1 MTRSPLFGIAL
12 ALAGV
17 LVLTPDTLLMRLSG
31 LSGWAMLAWRGLGMA
46 AVFLIVW
53 ALTARDRRHDLAM
66 LCTGTGAAVV
76 FCQIANQAF
85 FTLGVAAAP
94 VAIVLFGVAAVPVFS
109 AVFAWI
115 LVREPTHPA
124 TWVATL
130 LVLVGI
136 AVAASGKSV
145 EGVAFDATALLGG
158 LAGLGVAAGLAGSF
172 VLIRLTPGLSI
183 LLTIG
188 AGSVVSAI
196 LGAALAGPQALYDGT
211 LWPILLAAFVVL
223 PVAFGAMS
231 RASRHTQAA
240 NVSLILLLETVLGPL
255 WVWAGVGEAPTPR
268 MMLGGAIVVVSLA
281 VFIVITARRSLR
293 AGPTA

>member
-1 MTRSPLFGIAL
+1 MSRSPLFGIVL

-31 LSGWAMLAWRGLGMA
+31 LSGWAMLGWRGLGMA
-46 AVFLIVW
+46 VVFLVCW
-53 ALTARDRRHDLAM
+53 ALTARDRRHDLAA
-66 LCTGTGAAVV
+66 LFTGAGAAVV
-76 FCQIANQAF
+76 LCQIANQVF
-85 FTLGVAAAP
+85 FNLGIAAAP
-94 VAIVLFGVAAVPVFS
+94 VAMVLFGVAVVPVFS

-124 TWVATL
+124 TWVATA
-130 LVLVGI
+130 LVFVGI
-136 AVAASGKSV
+136 AIAASDKGPD
-145 EGVAFDATALLGG
+145 GAAFDTRALLGG

-172 VLIRLTPGLSI
+172 VVIRLTPGLSI

-188 AGSVVSAI
+188 VGSVISA
-196 LGAALAGPQALYDGT
+196 LFGALLAGPHALTDGT

-223 PVAFGAMS
+223 PFAFGAMS

-240 NVSLILLLETVLGPL
+240 NVSLILLLEVVLGPL

-268 MMLGGAIVVVSLA
+268 MMLGGAIVVITLA
-281 VFIVITARRSLR
+281 GYIAITARRSRR
-293 AGPTA
+293 ARPIV

>member
-31 LSGWAMLAWRGLGMA
+31 LSGWAMLAWRGIGMA
-46 AVFLIVW
+46 GVFLLVW
-53 ALTARDRRHDLAM
+53 ALAARDRRRDATM
-66 LCTGTGAAVV
+66 LFTGAGVAVV
-76 FCQIANQAF
+76 ACQVANQAF
-85 FTLGVAAAP
+85 FTLGIASAP
-94 VAIVLFGVAAVPVFS
+94 VAMVLFGVAAVPVFS
-109 AVFAWI
+109 AVFAY
-115 LVREPTHPA
+115 LLAGEPTRPA
-124 TWVATL
+124 TWVATF
-130 LVLVGI
+130 LVFAGI
-136 AVAASGKSV
+136 TVAASGKSAGDV
-145 EGVAFDATALLGG
+145 PLDAGALLGG
-158 LAGLGVAAGLAGSF
+158 LAGLGVAAALAGSF

-188 AGSVVSAI
+188 VGSALAAG
-196 LGAALAGPQALYDGT
+196 LGAAVAGPPAMVAGT

-223 PVAFGAMS
+223 PFAFGAMS

-268 MMLGGAIVVVSLA
+268 MMLGGAIVVVTLA
-281 VFIVITARRSLR
+281 GYILVTAHRPRP
-293 AGPTA
+293 APPMA

>member
-1 MTRSPLFGIAL
+1 MNRPSLFGIAL

-46 AVFLIVW
+46 SVFLFVW

-66 LCTGTGAAVV
+66 LYTGAGAAVV
-76 FCQIANQAF
+76 LCQIANQTF
-85 FTLGVAAAP
+85 FNLGVAAAP
-94 VAIVLFGVAAVPVFS
+94 VAMVLLGVAAVPVFS
-109 AVFAWI
+109 AGFAWI

-130 LVLVGI
+130 FVFVGI

-145 EGVAFDATALLGG
+145 EGVEFETSALLGG

-172 VLIRLTPGLSI
+172 VLIRLTSGLSI

-188 AGSVVSAI
+188 VGSAFSAI
-196 LGAALAGPQALYDGT
+196 LGAVLAGPQALYDGT

-223 PVAFGAMS
+223 PFAFGAMS

-268 MMLGGAIVVVSLA
+268 MMLGGVIVVATLA
-281 VFIVITARRSLR
+281 GYIAITARHSLR
-293 AGPTA
+293 APPIA

>member
-1 MTRSPLFGIAL
+1 MNRSPLFGIVL

-31 LSGWAMLAWRGLGMA
+31 LSGWAMLTWRGFGMA
-46 AVFLIVW
+46 CVFLIVW
-53 ALTARDRRHDLAM
+53 ALTAHDRRHDLAM
-66 LCTGTGAAVV
+66 LFTSAGAGVV

-85 FTLGVAAAP
+85 FNLGIAAAP
-94 VAIVLFGVAAVPVFS
+94 VAMVLLGVAVVPVFS
-109 AVFAWI
+109 ALFAWI

-130 LVLVGI
+130 LVFVGI

-145 EGVAFDATALLGG
+145 EGAGFEPRALLGG

-172 VLIRLTPGLSI
+172 VLIRLTSGLSI
-183 LLTIG
+183 LLTVG
-188 AGSVVSAI
+188 VGSAFSAI
-196 LGAALAGPQALYDGT
+196 LGTALAGPQALYDGT
-211 LWPILLAAFVVL
+211 LWPILLAGFVVL
-223 PVAFGAMS
+223 PFAFAAMS

-268 MMLGGAIVVVSLA
+268 MMLGGAIVVVTLA
-281 VFIVITARRSLR
+281 GYITITARRSLR
-293 AGPTA
+293 ARPIP

>member
-1 MTRSPLFGIAL
+1 MNRSPLFGITL

-31 LSGWAMLAWRGLGMA
+31 LSGWAMLGWRGLGMA
-46 AVFLIVW
+46 GVFLFIW
-53 ALTARDRRHDLAM
+53 ALTARDRRRDLAM
-66 LCTGTGAAVV
+66 LFTGAGAAVV
-76 FCQIANQAF
+76 LCQIANQAF
-85 FTLGVAAAP
+85 FNLGIAAAP
-94 VAIVLFGVAAVPVFS
+94 VAMVLFGVAAVPVFS
-109 AVFAWI
+109 AAFAWI

-130 LVLVGI
+130 LVFVGI

-145 EGVAFDATALLGG
+145 DGVGFETSALLGG

-172 VLIRLTPGLSI
+172 VLIRLTSGLSI

-188 AGSVVSAI
+188 VGSALSAT

-223 PVAFGAMS
+223 PFAFGAMS

-268 MMLGGAIVVVSLA
+268 MLLGGAIVVVTLA
-281 VFIVITARRSLR
+281 GYIAITARRSFGAR
-293 AGPTA
+293 PIA